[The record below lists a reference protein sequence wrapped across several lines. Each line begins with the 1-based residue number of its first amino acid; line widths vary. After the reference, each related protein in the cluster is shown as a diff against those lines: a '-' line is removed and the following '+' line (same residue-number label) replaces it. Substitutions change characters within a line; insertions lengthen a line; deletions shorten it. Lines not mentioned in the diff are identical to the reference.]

1 VRLALRALALLGL
14 VALGTPVSAQQSGQ
28 PGKFDYY
35 VLSLSWSP
43 SYCASEGNR
52 AEPTQCRRGKPFAFV
67 VHGLWPQYSEGWP
80 QDCQYPAP
88 RVPEATVKDMLDV
101 MPSRRLVIHE
111 WRKHGTCSGLDPDD
125 YFDAVRGA
133 FNKIVIPGQFRAV
146 TRPITTSA
154 PEVENAFRVANP
166 GLAADMIAVSCEARM
181 VSEVRICMDRSL
193 GFTAC
198 PAVDRRACRAGKITM
213 PPMRGG

>member
-1 VRLALRALALLGL
+1 MRFALRALALLGL
-14 VALGTPVSAQQSGQ
+14 LAFAGPASAQQNGQ
-28 PGKFDYY
+28 PGRFDYY

-43 SYCASEGNR
+43 SYCANAGDR
-52 AEPTQCRRGKPFAFV
+52 ADPSQCRRGKPLAFV
-67 VHGLWPQYSEGWP
+67 VHGLWPQYDQGWP

-88 RVPEATVKDMLDV
+88 RVPEATLRSMLDV
-101 MPSRRLVIHE
+101 MPGRGLVLHE
-111 WRKHGTCSGLDPDD
+111 WRKHGTCSGLDPDA
-125 YFDAVRGA
+125 YFDAVRDALG
-133 FNKIVIPGQFRAV
+133 KVTIPGQFRNV

-166 GLAADMIAVSCEARM
+166 GLAADMIAVNCEDGR

-193 GFTAC
+193 GFTSC